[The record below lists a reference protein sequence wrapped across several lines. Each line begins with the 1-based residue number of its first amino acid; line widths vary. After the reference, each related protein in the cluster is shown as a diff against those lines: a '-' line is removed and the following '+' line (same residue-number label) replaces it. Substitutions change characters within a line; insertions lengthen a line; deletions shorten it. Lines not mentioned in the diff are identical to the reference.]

1 VKTRIGHF
9 IPKGYRA
16 VRYGEEFQRTDV
28 HAGRKFWG
36 DAHMLSLGE
45 TFSNLIGQKHRMT
58 GCVGSLIHSEL
69 RNRIVRKKASVF
81 ASPAAEQRQAEIE
94 ERFNG

>member
-1 VKTRIGHF
+1 MKTRIGHY

-16 VRYGEEFQRTDV
+16 VRYGEEFERTDV

-36 DAHMLSLGE
+36 DAHMLSLGD

-58 GCVGSLIHSEL
+58 GCVGNLIHSEL
-69 RNRIVRKKASVF
+69 RNRIVRRKVSTQVF
-81 ASPAAEQRQAEIE
+81 TAIEKLEQATT
-94 ERFNG
+94 